1 MADFLYPTSA
11 ELKAVAQE
19 KLPRLIKDR
28 RIFQYFTLNDVESHR
43 LMWEQR
49 DNYLGLQQA
58 RGLGGAPAKVKRIGA
73 KRYDMEPGVYGE
85 FIELDETELTLR
97 RKWATFGTPIDV
109 KDLVME
115 AQEQLLQRRL
125 DRIEQIGWTLLSAG
139 TFSVSKP
146 GGGVVHTDTFPIQTF
161 TASVGWGTSATA
173 TPLANFRAI
182 KLLAR
187 GKSTSFGPE
196 SKALMNQVTFNKM
209 VTNTN
214 ANDLAGRRVTGLLSP
229 LNKEEINKIL
239 LGEGLPQVEIVD
251 FEEGYFTDGGT
262 WTPFIADDKVLVVGK
277 RPAGQPI
284 AEYRM
289 TLNLNNPNGGA
300 GAYMKVIDHGDKR
313 VPRSIEV
320 HDGHN
325 GGPVIYFPGSVVSM
339 AV

>member
-11 ELKAVAQE
+11 ELKAIEQD

-28 RIFQYFTLNDVESHR
+28 MIFDLMPVTDAQSHR

-49 DNYLGLQQA
+49 DNYTGLQA
-58 RGLGGAPAKVKRIGA
+58 VRGLGGAPSRVSRIGG

-97 RKWATFGTPIDV
+97 RKWGTFGTPIDV

-125 DRIEQIGWTLLSAG
+125 DRIEQIGWTLLTTG
-139 TFSVSKP
+139 TFSVSAAT
-146 GGGVVHTDTFPIQTF
+146 GGVLHTDTFPIQTF
-161 TASVGWGTSATA
+161 TAGVAWGTSATA
-173 TPLANFRAI
+173 TPLANFRAV

-187 GKSTSFGPE
+187 GHSTNFGPG
-196 SKALMNQVTFNKM
+196 SKALMNQVTFNKL

-229 LNKEEINKIL
+229 LNLGEINSIL
-239 LGEGLPQVEIVD
+239 LGEGLPQIEIVD
-251 FEEGYFTDGGT
+251 FEHGYLNDAGT
-262 WTPFIADDKVLVVGK
+262 FVPFIGDDTCLVVGT
-277 RPAGQPI
+277 RPAGQKI

-289 TLNLNNPNGGA
+289 TLNLNNPDGGA
-300 GAYMKVIDHGDKR
+300 GAYTR
-313 VPRSIEV
+313 VVDDERRLPRAIQV

-325 GGPVIYFPGSVVSM
+325 GGPVIYYPASVVKM